1 MLRQTNTVC
10 AQPCILRCMLVG
22 GAWFFK
28 TSLASLDPCITAF
41 KNMALAEISIAGVTD
56 CKFYA
61 DVTEQ
66 NQTTNKTM

>member
-1 MLRQTNTVC
+1 
-10 AQPCILRCMLVG
+10 MLVG